1 MVYLLGGLCA
11 VLALTTS
18 ALAVKVVLL
27 RRAARELREGLTER
41 LEGEDTNT
49 LLTLPTRDRD
59 MRALASDLNGQ
70 LRLLRERRQ
79 RYQQGDLTVKEA
91 VTEVAHDL
99 RTPLT
104 AIRGYLDLLE
114 GDVPA
119 EDRARY
125 HSLIRR
131 RVEGMTELTEE
142 LLRTSLVLSAPQ
154 PPAVEPVDLRA
165 ALEESLAAF
174 YAAFQRRGV
183 TPQVALPPEQVVRP
197 LDREALSRV
206 LGNILSNALKYS
218 AGDLRVAL
226 SPAGSIA
233 FSNSAP
239 ELTAVT
245 AQRLFDRYFTVETG
259 RRSTGLGLAIA
270 RRLTEAMGGT
280 VEAAYQDGTLT
291 VIVDFP
297 ENF

>member
-49 LLTLPTRDRD
+49 LLTLP
-59 MRALASDLNGQ
+59 
-70 LRLLRERRQ
+70 
-79 RYQQGDLTVKEA
+79 
-91 VTEVAHDL
+91 
-99 RTPLT
+99 
-104 AIRGYLDLLE
+104 
-114 GDVPA
+114 
-119 EDRARY
+119 
-125 HSLIRR
+125 
-131 RVEGMTELTEE
+131 
-142 LLRTSLVLSAPQ
+142 
-154 PPAVEPVDLRA
+154 
-165 ALEESLAAF
+165 
-174 YAAFQRRGV
+174 
-183 TPQVALPPEQVVRP
+183 PEQVVRS

-218 AGDLRVAL
+218 AGDLRVTL

-233 FSNSAP
+233 FSNSAL

>member
-1 MVYLLGGLCA
+1 
-11 VLALTTS
+11 
-18 ALAVKVVLL
+18 
-27 RRAARELREGLTER
+27 
-41 LEGEDTNT
+41 
-49 LLTLPTRDRD
+49 
-59 MRALASDLNGQ
+59 
-70 LRLLRERRQ
+70 
-79 RYQQGDLTVKEA
+79 
-91 VTEVAHDL
+91 
-99 RTPLT
+99 
-104 AIRGYLDLLE
+104 
-114 GDVPA
+114 
-119 EDRARY
+119 
-125 HSLIRR
+125 
-131 RVEGMTELTEE
+131 MTELTEE

-197 LDREALSRV
+197 LDREALNRV

-218 AGDLRVAL
+218 AGDLRVVL

>member
-70 LRLLRERRQ
+70 LRLLRERRH

-114 GDVPA
+114 GDVAA
-119 EDRARY
+119 EDRSRY
-125 HSLIRR
+125 LSLIRR
-131 RVEGMTELTEE
+131 RVESMTELTEE

-183 TPQVALPPEQVVRP
+183 TPQVTLPPEQVVRS
-197 LDREALSRV
+197 LD
-206 LGNILSNALKYS
+206 
-218 AGDLRVAL
+218 
-226 SPAGSIA
+226 
-233 FSNSAP
+233 
-239 ELTAVT
+239 
-245 AQRLFDRYFTVETG
+245 
-259 RRSTGLGLAIA
+259 
-270 RRLTEAMGGT
+270 
-280 VEAAYQDGTLT
+280 
-291 VIVDFP
+291 
-297 ENF
+297 

>member
-70 LRLLRERRQ
+70 LRLLRERRH

-183 TPQVALPPEQVVRP
+183 TPQVTLPPEQVVRS

-218 AGDLRVAL
+218 AGDLRVVL

>member
-49 LLTLPTRDRD
+49 LLTLPTRDRG

-70 LRLLRERRQ
+70 LRLLQERRH

-91 VTEVAHDL
+91 VTE
-99 RTPLT
+99 
-104 AIRGYLDLLE
+104 LDLLE
-114 GDVPA
+114 GDVAA
-119 EDRARY
+119 EDRSRY
-125 HSLIRR
+125 LSLIRR
-131 RVEGMTELTEE
+131 RVESMTELTEE

-218 AGDLRVAL
+218 AGDLRVVL

>member
-11 VLALTTS
+11 VLALTAA
-18 ALAVKVVLL
+18 ALAVKIALL

-70 LRLLRERRQ
+70 LRLLRERRH

-165 ALEESLAAF
+165 ALEESLAA
-174 YAAFQRRGV
+174 
-183 TPQVALPPEQVVRP
+183 LPPEQVVRS

-218 AGDLRVAL
+218 AGDLRVVL

-291 VIVDFP
+291 AIVDFP

>member
-11 VLALTTS
+11 VLALTAA
-18 ALAVKVVLL
+18 ALAVKIALL

-70 LRLLRERRQ
+70 LRLLRERRH

-154 PPAVEPVDLRA
+154 PR
-165 ALEESLAAF
+165 
-174 YAAFQRRGV
+174 QW
-183 TPQVALPPEQVVRP
+183 
-197 LDREALSRV
+197 SRWT
-206 LGNILSNALKYS
+206 
-218 AGDLRVAL
+218 
-226 SPAGSIA
+226 
-233 FSNSAP
+233 SAP
-239 ELTAVT
+239 PWRRAWRPSTPRFSGGASRPRWPSLRNRWSAPWTA
-245 AQRLFDRYFTVETG
+245 R
-259 RRSTGLGLAIA
+259 
-270 RRLTEAMGGT
+270 
-280 VEAAYQDGTLT
+280 
-291 VIVDFP
+291 P
-297 ENF
+297 